1 MMPAFDAGIWRE
13 ARKGDDL
20 EGSGPDWKDIVIFK
34 QSGSFSFRKK
44 MKPKKSRPTR
54 GGLSLV
60 LLDRLLFAKVL
71 KRFLFQAG

>member
-1 MMPAFDAGIWRE
+1 M
-13 ARKGDDL
+13 GDDH
-20 EGSGPDWKDIVIFK
+20 EGSGPDWKDIVIVK
-34 QSGSFSFRKK
+34 QSGSLSLRKE

-54 GGLSLV
+54 GGFSFI

>member
-13 ARKGDDL
+13 ARKGDNH
-20 EGSGPDWKDIVIFK
+20 EGSGPDWKDIVIVK
-34 QSGSFSFRKK
+34 QSGFLSFRKK

-54 GGLSLV
+54 GGLSLI
-60 LLDRLLFAKVL
+60 LLDRLLLGEVL